1 VTLAYI
7 VRSPEKLDAVLGQAR
22 AAGPGSPGPGP
33 ATCWGGCSGVFIDP
47 DGQPWEV
54 ADNPGWTVLE
64 HGRTPLD

>member
-1 VTLAYI
+1 
-7 VRSPEKLDAVLGQAR
+7 
-22 AAGPGSPGPGP
+22 
-33 ATCWGGCSGVFIDP
+33 VFIDP